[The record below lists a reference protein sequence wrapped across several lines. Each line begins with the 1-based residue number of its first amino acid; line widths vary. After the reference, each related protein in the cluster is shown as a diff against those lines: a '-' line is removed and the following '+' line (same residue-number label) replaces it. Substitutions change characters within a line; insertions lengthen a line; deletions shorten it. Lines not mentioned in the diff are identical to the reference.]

1 MAYKLQLSGADIL
14 NRQFKANLKGYDAL
28 EVDQYLDRVLAE
40 FRRYE
45 KFVLE
50 ELPALEK
57 AGEQLEK
64 ANARITALEVELAA
78 LSEKLNGLNKRDTT
92 TINRTNLEL
101 HQRISALEKALYKL
115 GEDPNKI
122 R

>member
-1 MAYKLQLSGADIL
+1 MGYKLQLGSADVL
-14 NRQFKANLKGYDAL
+14 NKQFKANIKGYDPL
-28 EVDQYLDRVLAE
+28 EVDLFLDKVLAE
-40 FRRYE
+40 LRRYE
-45 KFVLE
+45 QFVIE

-57 AGEQLEK
+57 AGEQLDQAK
-64 ANARITALEVELAA
+64 VRIRTLEVDLAV
-78 LSEKLNGLNKRDTT
+78 LNDKLGGLNKRDTT

-115 GEDPNKI
+115 GQDPTKI